1 MKKTILILVILL
13 SCFSSCSI
21 DEDNRSYADPD
32 VEYLTNP
39 GFEALINANYSQLR
53 EIYGND
59 PWLFCAGTDLYAA
72 GRTSEPEGLS
82 RYTQLNPASEGVDYL
97 YNKCYAAIQKA
108 NMALYYST
116 ITAPASTLNNRI
128 GEVKYLRA
136 NAYFLLVQ
144 TYGGVSLV
152 QNYSKTPQMYFE
164 RNTAAEIYDFIITDL
179 LDSQNLVST
188 AAYNGRVN
196 KRAVQEL
203 LAKVYLTR
211 GYESFASS
219 TDFANAATYADLA
232 INNQALSI
240 TPANLWKPG
249 NDMNAEVIF
258 SVQYAT
264 GSVSASPQT
273 LGNKQGSYFGPYQ
286 GGADVAGKAPFR
298 TYNLCPT
305 QFAISLYT
313 QADLRWKSTFMD
325 ICYTKY
331 YDFYLP
337 VNPSNVFHY
346 YAPQWITPAQKA
358 AFLAAN
364 PTLLPANYHD
374 YGTYGAR
381 VVSLDYATI
390 PVRKFDDPT
399 APYGAKTST
408 RDIVLS
414 RLGETY
420 LIAAEAYLKK
430 GDLATGLTRLNAVR
444 ARAGVPN
451 ATAAEFN
458 IDYILDESARET
470 LGEYHRWFDLKRTG
484 KLVERASLYNYL
496 IQPSNF
502 NGNNG
507 QLKILR
513 PIPQS
518 ALDLNLNK
526 NFPQNPAY

>member
-1 MKKTILILVILL
+1 MKKTLLILGILFTSL
-13 SCFSSCSI
+13 NSCSI
-21 DEDNRSYADPD
+21 EEDNRSFSDPD
-32 VEYLTNP
+32 VEYLTAS
-39 GFEALINANYSQLR
+39 GFEALVNANYSQLR

-72 GRTSEPEGLS
+72 GRNPEPDGLS
-82 RYTQLNPASEGVDYL
+82 KYTQLNPASEGVDYL
-97 YNKCYAAIQKA
+97 YNKCYSAIQKA
-108 NMALYYST
+108 NMALYYSN
-116 ITAPASTLNNRI
+116 ITANTNTLNNRK
-128 GEVKYLRA
+128 GELKFLRA

-152 QNYSKTPQMYFE
+152 KDYTSNPQLYFE
-164 RNTAAEIYDFIITDL
+164 RNSAAEIYSFIISEL
-179 LDSQNLVST
+179 LEAENLVST
-188 AAYNGRVN
+188 STYNGRVN
-196 KRAVQEL
+196 KRAVQDL

-219 TDFANAATYADLA
+219 TDFTSAATYADLA
-232 INNQALSI
+232 IISQGLTI

-258 SVQYAT
+258 SVQYAA

-273 LGNKQGSYFGPYQ
+273 LGHKQASYFGPYQ
-286 GGADVAGKAPFR
+286 GGSEVAGKAPYR

-325 ICYTKY
+325 ECYTIY
-331 YDFYLP
+331 YNYYLAS
-337 VNPSNVFHY
+337 NPSTVLHY

-358 AFLAAN
+358 AYLASH
-364 PTLLPANYHD
+364 PTLLPSNYHD
-374 YGTYGAR
+374 YGTYGAG

-390 PVRKFDDPT
+390 PIRKFDDPS

-420 LIAAEAYLKK
+420 LIAAEAYFKK

-444 ARAGVPN
+444 TRAGVPN
-451 ATAAEFN
+451 ATLSEFN
-458 IDYILDESARET
+458 LDYILDESARET

-484 KLVERASLYNYL
+484 KLVERASLHNYL
-496 IQPSNF
+496 IQASNF

-507 QLKILR
+507 QLKLLR

-518 ALDLNLNK
+518 ALDFNLNK
-526 NFPQNPAY
+526 GFPHNPAY

>member
-1 MKKTILILVILL
+1 MKKTILILGILL
-13 SCFSSCSI
+13 TTFSSCSI
-21 DEDNRSYADPD
+21 DEDNRSFADPD
-32 VEYLTNP
+32 VQYLTTT
-39 GFEALINANYSQLR
+39 GFEALVNANYAQLR
-53 EIYGND
+53 EIYGNEA
-59 PWLFCAGTDLYAA
+59 WLFCAGTDLYAA
-72 GRTSEPEGLS
+72 GRSPEPDGLS
-82 RYTQLNPASEGVDYL
+82 KYTQLNPASEGVDLL
-97 YNKCYAAIQKA
+97 YNKCYSAIQKA

-116 ITAPASTLNNRI
+116 ITAPATTLNNRI
-128 GEVKYLRA
+128 GEIKFLRA

-152 QNYSKTPQMYFE
+152 QNYTKIPQMYFE
-164 RNTAAEIYDFIITDL
+164 RNTAEEIYTFIISDL
-179 LDSQNLVST
+179 LASLDLVNT
-188 AAYNGRVN
+188 TTYTGRVN
-196 KRAVQEL
+196 KRAVQDL

-211 GYESFASS
+211 GYETFASA
-219 TDFANAATYADLA
+219 TDFATAATYADLA
-232 INNQALSI
+232 INSQALAI

-273 LGNKQGSYFGPYQ
+273 LGHKQASYFGPYQ

-305 QFAISLYT
+305 QFALSLFT
-313 QADLRWKSTFMD
+313 QTDLRWKSTFMD
-325 ICYTKY
+325 VCYTKY
-331 YDFYLP
+331 YDFYLA
-337 VNPSNVFHY
+337 VNPSTVFHY
-346 YAPQWITPAQKA
+346 YAPQWITPAQKT

-364 PTLLPANYHD
+364 PTLLPANYHN
-374 YGTYGAR
+374 YGTYGAG

-390 PVRKFDDPT
+390 PVRKFDDPS

-430 GDLATGLTRLNAVR
+430 GDLATGLTRLNAIRTR
-444 ARAGVPN
+444 AAVPS
-451 ATAAEFN
+451 ATLAEFN
-458 IDYILDESARET
+458 MDYLLDESARET

-484 KLVERASLYNYL
+484 KLVERASLHNYL
-496 IQPSNF
+496 IQASNF
-502 NGNNG
+502 NGANG